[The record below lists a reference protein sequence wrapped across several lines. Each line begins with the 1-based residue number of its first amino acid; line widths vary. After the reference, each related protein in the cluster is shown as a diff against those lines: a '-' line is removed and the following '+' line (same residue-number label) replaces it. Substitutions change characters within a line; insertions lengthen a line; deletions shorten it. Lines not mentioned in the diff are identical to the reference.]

1 MTMTLA
7 PAQREGSPQAARPR
21 HSSEADSPRGG
32 GQALSL
38 VLSYNYSLQPQTTL
52 SRAGFFLL
60 LLLLLLLRSF
70 YKRGSRSI
78 EMILAVN

>member
-1 MTMTLA
+1 M
-7 PAQREGSPQAARPR
+7 
-21 HSSEADSPRGG
+21 G

-52 SRAGFFLL
+52 SWAGFFLL

>member
-1 MTMTLA
+1 M
-7 PAQREGSPQAARPR
+7 
-21 HSSEADSPRGG
+21 G

-60 LLLLLLLRSF
+60 LLLLLLRSF